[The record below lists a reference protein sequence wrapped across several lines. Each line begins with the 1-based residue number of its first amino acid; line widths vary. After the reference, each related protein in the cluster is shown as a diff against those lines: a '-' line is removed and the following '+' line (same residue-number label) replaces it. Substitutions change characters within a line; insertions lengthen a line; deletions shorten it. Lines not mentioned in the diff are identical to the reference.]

1 MSGSDMDERTITEDG
16 ITLTKTYET
25 DEFPVP
31 TVDFRLRSER
41 DDEAM
46 VRLVD
51 SIPEGVPAADLGFH
65 PDYGGDDW
73 IVEGDS
79 AVFEHRL
86 AADEEYRT
94 VYGVR
99 TDDHD
104 PERFMTDP
112 TVEIGDSDGGAS
124 TTDVPDAEGGTDAD
138 DIAPEPA
145 TDGSAGDD
153 TEDSAATSG
162 RDSSQA
168 ARDVIA
174 GDRDVA
180 DPDGDDAIEEVDI
193 SGAEAAAA
201 DGAGESGGTNTA
213 DGQPRDGE
221 ADTGD
226 DGITEGDVGA
236 ALAAEL
242 RAGDLAAADRELLA
256 EELDTDD
263 AGSEVRLTHL
273 QSRISDLE
281 AYTDALEEFIDEN
294 GPARQLIEDLTDQVA
309 TIEDELAALDER
321 TSETEAAIER
331 LDAAVETN
339 ADDIA
344 ALDENIDDTEGAI
357 DTTQESVAELRADVE
372 EIEEWRERISSV
384 LGGVSEES

>member
-1 MSGSDMDERTITEDG
+1 MSDSDTDERTITADG
-16 ITLTKTYET
+16 ITLMKSYET
-25 DEFPVP
+25 EEFPVP

-41 DDEAM
+41 NDEAT

-51 SIPEGVPAADLGFH
+51 SIPEDVPAADLGFH

-73 IVEGDS
+73 TVEGDS

-112 TVEIGDSDGGAS
+112 TVEIGDPDGERS
-124 TTDVPDAEGGTDAD
+124 TTEVADAESGADTDDTA
-138 DIAPEPA
+138 A
-145 TDGSAGDD
+145 DGSDTDD
-153 TEDSAATSG
+153 TSAATSG

-174 GDRDVA
+174 GDRDVS
-180 DPDGDDAIEEVDI
+180 DPDGGDAIEEVDI

-201 DGAGESGGTNTA
+201 DGAGEAGGTNTA
-213 DGQPRDGE
+213 GGQPRDGE
-221 ADTGD
+221 VDTG
-226 DGITEGDVGA
+226 GVGVAEGDVGA

-242 RAGDLAAADRELLA
+242 RAGDLAEADRELLA
-256 EELDTDD
+256 EELDADD

-294 GPARQLIEDLTDQVA
+294 GPARQLIEDLTDQIA
-309 TIEDELAALDER
+309 TIEDGLAALDER

-344 ALDENIDDTEGAI
+344 ALDENIDDTEAAV

>member
-1 MSGSDMDERTITEDG
+1 MSDSDTDERTITEDG
-16 ITLTKTYET
+16 ITLTKSYET
-25 DEFPVP
+25 EEFPVP

-41 DDEAM
+41 DDEAT

-51 SIPEGVPAADLGFH
+51 TIPEGVPAADLGFH

-73 IVEGDS
+73 TVEGDS
-79 AVFEHRL
+79 AIFEHRL

-112 TVEIGDSDGGAS
+112 TVEIGDPDGERS
-124 TTDVPDAEGGTDAD
+124 TTEVADAEGGTDTD
-138 DIAPEPA
+138 DTAAEPA
-145 TDGSAGDD
+145 ADGSDGDD
-153 TEDSAATSG
+153 TSAATSG

-180 DPDGDDAIEEVDI
+180 GPDGDDTIEEVDI

-221 ADTGD
+221 VDTGD
-226 DGITEGDVGA
+226 IGVTEREVGA

-242 RAGDLAAADRELLA
+242 RAGDLAEADRELLA

-321 TSETEAAIER
+321 TSETEDAIER

-344 ALDENIDDTEGAI
+344 ALDENIDDTEAAV